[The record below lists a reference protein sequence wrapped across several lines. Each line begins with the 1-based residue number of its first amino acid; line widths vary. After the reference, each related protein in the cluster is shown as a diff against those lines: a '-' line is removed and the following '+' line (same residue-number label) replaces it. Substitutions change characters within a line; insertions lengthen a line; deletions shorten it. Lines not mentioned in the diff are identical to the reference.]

1 MSAEPAMNPDE
12 LRQSFAKGLEA
23 LSDKQLMFLAVLVAT
38 LTKAIRTTTE
48 TALAEIR
55 DELAELRRATGGS
68 R

>member
-23 LSDKQLMFLAVLVAT
+23 LSDKQLMFLAVMLAT
-38 LTKAIRTTTE
+38 LTEAIRATIE
-48 TALAEIR
+48 SSMAEIR
-55 DELAELRRATGGS
+55 DELAELRRAVGGG